1 MQVNQQISPSTGRG
15 IYLCPKC
22 RKPLQRRE
30 DGLPIHWECSTAPAC
45 TYTQA
50 DNFGRPAP
58 PAGLC
63 NTGGA
68 AAHRPAVRPM
78 MARLPGQVRP
88 GELCPVCGTGLLVSK
103 SIKGSGKAFIG
114 CHRFPQCR
122 FFRWRQDARD

>member
-1 MQVNQQISPSTGRG
+1 MQINQQTSPSTGGG

-30 DGLPIHWECSTAPAC
+30 DLFSVRWECSTAPTCA
-45 TYTQA
+45 YTQP
-50 DNFGRPAP
+50 DDFGRPAA

-63 NTGGA
+63 NRGGA
-68 AAHRPAVRPM
+68 AVDRAAPRP
-78 MARLPGQVRP
+78 MARLPGEVRP
-88 GELCPVCGTGLLVSK
+88 GELCPGCGTGLLIPK

-122 FFRWRQDARD
+122 FFRWRDDAGD